1 MSIKTIAFFFPYHE
15 VSGVPVLF
23 LNIAKYLGDKDP
35 EIKVKIIDYENGYMS
50 SSLEGNDKI
59 EKIIFETSKLLFID
73 VDIVIMQSILPFA
86 MRPEI
91 QFSTNTRLMFWN
103 LHPDNLTPNLYPFV
117 IVRKYYPNIYRN
129 ILSIF
134 WKRKLKLMRN
144 FVENAIQLNSLSFMD
159 SANLNNTNFFL
170 STDINNVSF
179 LPIACSNGVKRE
191 DLINK
196 DFVELNFSW
205 VGRICDF
212 KIHIL
217 NYLILRLSEVAKN
230 LQLKINLHIIG
241 DGPEIRNLNTKS
253 QLHTHFRITFVG
265 RLTKGKM
272 DSYLYSKID
281 INASMGTSVL
291 ESAKFGIPSIV
302 LDFDYKVISKKYKFR
317 WLHETVNYDLGHL
330 INNENLVN
338 ENHELIDMTNEFIN
352 NSTIISEK
360 SYNYYVSNHSLES
373 VSENLKKQIE
383 KCKLTITDINPDLLK
398 KSLLR
403 RLYEYKK
410 YKYYRYD

>member
-1 MSIKTIAFFFPYHE
+1 MSIKTIAFFFPYYE

-91 QFSTNTRLMFWN
+91 QFSNSTKLMFWN
-103 LHPDNLTPNLYPFV
+103 LYPDNLTPNLYPFV
-117 IVRKYYPNIYRN
+117 IVRKYYPNIYRS

-134 WKRKLKLMRN
+134 WKRKLKLMRD
-144 FVENAIQLNSLSFMD
+144 FVRKAIQLNSLSFMD
-159 SANLNNTNFFL
+159 SSNLNTTNFFL
-170 STDINNVSF
+170 SADINNVSF

-191 DLINK
+191 EVLNK
-196 DFVELNFSW
+196 DFTELNFSW
-205 VGRICDF
+205 LGRICDF
-212 KIHIL
+212 KINIL
-217 NYLILRLSEVAKN
+217 NYLILKLSEAAKK
-230 LQLKINLHIIG
+230 LKVKVNLHVIG
-241 DGPEIRNLNTKS
+241 DGPLMHKLNSKNYLHKFFNVILLGTLDKSKMNL
-253 QLHTHFRITFVG
+253 
-265 RLTKGKM
+265 
-272 DSYLYSKID
+272 YLNSKID

-302 LDFDYKVISKKYKFR
+302 LDISNKPINFKYKFR
-317 WLHETVNYDLGHL
+317 WLHDTKDYDLAHL
-330 INNENLVN
+330 IKKSD
-338 ENHELIDMTNEFIN
+338 DMSKSYEITD
-352 NSTIISEK
+352 IISEFIVNSKILSEK
-360 SYNYYVSNHSLES
+360 SFNYYASNHSLVA

-383 KCKLTITDINPDLLK
+383 KSKLTFTDINPELLK

-403 RLYEYKK
+403 RLNEYKK
-410 YKYYRYD
+410 YKL

>member
-1 MSIKTIAFFFPYHE
+1 MSIKTIAFFFPYYDL
-15 VSGVPVLF
+15 SGVPVLF
-23 LNIAKYLGDKDP
+23 LNIAKYLGDEDP
-35 EIKVKIIDYENGYMS
+35 EINVKIIDYENGYMS

-59 EKIIFETSKLLFID
+59 EKIIFETSKPLFID

-134 WKRKLKLMRN
+134 WKKKFKLVRN
-144 FVENAIQLNSLSFMD
+144 FVKNAIQLNSLSFMD

-170 STDINNVSF
+170 STEINNVSF

-191 DLINK
+191 DVINK

-241 DGPEIRNLNTKS
+241 DGPEMRNLNTKS
-253 QLHTHFRITFVG
+253 HLHTHFRITFVG
-265 RLTKGKM
+265 RLIKEKM
-272 DSYLYSKID
+272 DSYLYSEID

-302 LDFDYKVISKKYKFR
+302 LDFDYKVINKKYKFR

-352 NSTIISEK
+352 NSNIISEK
-360 SYNYYVSNHSLES
+360 SFNYYVSNHSLES

-383 KCKLTITDINPDLLK
+383 KSKLTITDINPDLLK

>member
-1 MSIKTIAFFFPYHE
+1 MKTVAFYFPYYE

-23 LNIAKYLGDKDP
+23 SNLADYFSKNYQFKIS
-35 EIKVKIIDYENGYMS
+35 IIDFEDGYMS
-50 SSLEGNDKI
+50 SSLKGNDKI
-59 EKIIFETSKLLFID
+59 QKIIFETSKPLFID
-73 VDIVIMQSILPFA
+73 EDIVIMQSILPFA

-117 IVRKYYPNIYRN
+117 LVRKYYPNIYRN

-159 SANLNNTNFFL
+159 SSNLNTTNFFL

-191 DLINK
+191 EVLNK
-196 DFVELNFSW
+196 DFTELNFSW
-205 VGRICDF
+205 IGRICDF
-212 KIHIL
+212 KINIL
-217 NYLILRLSEVAKN
+217 NYLILQLSKAAKK
-230 LQLKINLHIIG
+230 LKLKVNLHVIG
-241 DGPEIRNLNTKS
+241 DGPLMHKLNSNNHLHKFFNVILLGTLNKSKMNL
-253 QLHTHFRITFVG
+253 
-265 RLTKGKM
+265 
-272 DSYLYSKID
+272 YLNSKID

-302 LDFDYKVISKKYKFR
+302 LDISNKPINFKYKFR
-317 WLHETVNYDLGHL
+317 WLHDTKDYDLAHL
-330 INNENLVN
+330 IKKSDDMSKSY
-338 ENHELIDMTNEFIN
+338 ELTD
-352 NSTIISEK
+352 IISEFIVNSKILSEK
-360 SYNYYVSNHSLES
+360 SFNYYASNHSLEA
-373 VSENLKKQIE
+373 VSENLKMQIE
-383 KCKLTITDINPDLLK
+383 KSKLTFTDINPELLK

-410 YKYYRYD
+410 YKL

>member
-23 LNIAKYLGDKDP
+23 SNLADYFSKNYQFKIC
-35 EIKVKIIDYENGYMS
+35 IIDFEDGYMS
-50 SSLEGNDKI
+50 SSLKGNDKI
-59 EKIIFETSKLLFID
+59 QKIIFETSKPLFID

-91 QFSTNTRLMFWN
+91 RFSTNTRLMFWN
-103 LHPDNLTPNLYPFV
+103 LYPDNLTPNLYPFV
-117 IVRKYYPNIYRN
+117 IVRKYYPNIYKN

-134 WKRKLKLMRN
+134 WKRKLKLMRD

-159 SANLNNTNFFL
+159 SSNLNTTNFFL

-191 DLINK
+191 EVLNK
-196 DFVELNFSW
+196 DFTELNFSW
-205 VGRICDF
+205 IGRICDF
-212 KIHIL
+212 KINIL
-217 NYLILRLSEVAKN
+217 NYLILKLSKAAKK
-230 LQLKINLHIIG
+230 LKLKVNLHVIG
-241 DGPEIRNLNTKS
+241 DGPLMHKLNSNNHLHKFFNVILLGTLDMSKMNL
-253 QLHTHFRITFVG
+253 
-265 RLTKGKM
+265 
-272 DSYLYSKID
+272 YLNSKID

-302 LDFDYKVISKKYKFR
+302 LDISNKPINFKYKFR
-317 WLHETVNYDLGHL
+317 WLHDTKNYDLAHL
-330 INNENLVN
+330 IKKSDDMSKSY
-338 ENHELIDMTNEFIN
+338 ELTD
-352 NSTIISEK
+352 IISEFIVNSKILSDK
-360 SYNYYVSNHSLES
+360 SFNYYASNHSLEA

-383 KCKLTITDINPDLLK
+383 KSKLTFTDINPELLK

-403 RLYEYKK
+403 RFNEYKK
-410 YKYYRYD
+410 YKL

>member
-23 LNIAKYLGDKDP
+23 LNLANYFSQNYQFKIS
-35 EIKVKIIDYENGYMS
+35 IIDFEDGYMS
-50 SSLEGNDKI
+50 SSLKENDKI
-59 EKIIFETSKLLFID
+59 EKIIFETSKPLFID
-73 VDIVIMQSILPFA
+73 LDIVIMQSILPFA

-103 LHPDNLTPNLYPFV
+103 LYPDNLTPNLYPFV

-134 WKRKLKLMRN
+134 WKRKLKLMRD

-159 SANLNNTNFFL
+159 SSNLNTTNFFL
-170 STDINNVSF
+170 STDISNVSF

-191 DLINK
+191 EVLNK
-196 DFVELNFSW
+196 DFTELNFSW
-205 VGRICDF
+205 IGRICDF
-212 KIHIL
+212 KINIL
-217 NYLILRLSEVAKN
+217 NYLILKLSEAAKK
-230 LQLKINLHIIG
+230 LKLKVNLHVIG
-241 DGPEIRNLNTKS
+241 DGPLIHKLNSNNYLHKFFNVILLGTLDMSKMNL
-253 QLHTHFRITFVG
+253 
-265 RLTKGKM
+265 
-272 DSYLYSKID
+272 YLNSKID

-302 LDFDYKVISKKYKFR
+302 LDISNKPINFKYKFR
-317 WLHETVNYDLGHL
+317 WLHDTKNYDLAHL
-330 INNENLVN
+330 IKKSDDMSKSY
-338 ENHELIDMTNEFIN
+338 ELTD
-352 NSTIISEK
+352 IISEFIVNSKILSEK
-360 SYNYYVSNHSLES
+360 SFNYYASNHSLEA

-383 KCKLTITDINPDLLK
+383 KSKLTFTDINPELLK

-410 YKYYRYD
+410 YKL

>member
-1 MSIKTIAFFFPYHE
+1 MKTVAFYFPYYE

-23 LNIAKYLGDKDP
+23 SNLADYFSKNYQFKIS
-35 EIKVKIIDYENGYMS
+35 IIDFEDGYMS
-50 SSLEGNDKI
+50 NSLSENNKI
-59 EKIIFETSKLLFID
+59 EKIIFETSKPLLID

-91 QFSTNTRLMFWN
+91 NFSNNTRIMFWN
-103 LHPDNLTPNLYPFV
+103 LHPDNLTPNLFPFA
-117 IVRKYYPNIYRN
+117 IVSKYYPNIYRI

-134 WKRKLKLMRN
+134 WNKKLKLMKE
-144 FVENAIQLNSLSFMD
+144 FVKNAIQLNSLSFMD

-170 STDINNVSF
+170 STEINNVSF
-179 LPIACSNGVKRE
+179 LPIACSNGIKRE
-191 DLINK
+191 DVINK

-241 DGPEIRNLNTKS
+241 DGPEMRNLNTKS
-253 QLHTHFRITFVG
+253 HLHTHFRITFVG
-265 RLTKGKM
+265 RLTKEKT
-272 DSYLYSKID
+272 DSYLYSEID

-302 LDFDYKVISKKYKFR
+302 LDFDYKVINKKYKFR

-330 INNENLVN
+330 INKENLVN
-338 ENHELIDMTNEFIN
+338 KNHELIDMTNEFIN
-352 NSTIISEK
+352 NRKKLSER
-360 SYNYYVSNHSLES
+360 SYNYYLSNHSLVS
-373 VSENLKKQIE
+373 VSDKLKKQII
-383 KCKLTITDINPDLLK
+383 KSKLTINDINPELLK
-398 KSLLR
+398 KSIFR
-403 RLYEYKK
+403 RLNNYKK
-410 YKYYRYD
+410 YKIWTQ

>member
-1 MSIKTIAFFFPYHE
+1 MKTVAFYFPYYE

-23 LNIAKYLGDKDP
+23 SNLADYFSKNYQFKTS
-35 EIKVKIIDYENGYMS
+35 IIDFEGGYMS
-50 SSLEGNDKI
+50 NSLVGNDKI
-59 EKIIFETSKLLFID
+59 EKIIFETSKPLFID

-134 WKRKLKLMRN
+134 WKRKLKLMRI

-159 SANLNNTNFFL
+159 SSNLNNTNFFL
-170 STDINNVSF
+170 STDINNISF
-179 LPIACSNGVKRE
+179 LPIACSNGVRRE
-191 DLINK
+191 EVINK
-196 DFVELNFSW
+196 NFDELNFSW
-205 VGRICDF
+205 IGRICDF

-217 NYLILRLSEVAKN
+217 NYLILNLSEAAKK
-230 LQLKINLHIIG
+230 LELKVNLHIIG
-241 DGPEIRNLNTKS
+241 DGPEMDKLNS
-253 QLHTHFRITFVG
+253 SNYLHQFFNVILLG
-265 RLTKGKM
+265 RLDKEKV
-272 DSYLYSKID
+272 DFYLNSMID

-302 LDFDYKVISKKYKFR
+302 LDISNKPIKIKYKFR
-317 WLHETVNYDLGHL
+317 WLHETKNYDLAHL
-330 INNENLVN
+330 IKKSDDMSKSY
-338 ENHELIDMTNEFIN
+338 ELTD
-352 NSTIISEK
+352 IISEFIVNSKILSEK
-360 SYNYYVSNHSLES
+360 SFNYYASNHSLEA

-383 KCKLTITDINPDLLK
+383 KSKLTITDINPELLK

-410 YKYYRYD
+410 YKL

>member
-1 MSIKTIAFFFPYHE
+1 MSIKTIAFFFPYYDL
-15 VSGVPVLF
+15 SGVPVLF

-35 EIKVKIIDYENGYMS
+35 EINVKIIDYENGYMS

-59 EKIIFETSKLLFID
+59 EKIIFETSKPLFID

-170 STDINNVSF
+170 STDISNVSF

-191 DLINK
+191 DVINK
-196 DFVELNFSW
+196 GFVELNFSW

-241 DGPEIRNLNTKS
+241 DGPEMRNLNTKS
-253 QLHTHFRITFVG
+253 QLHTHFRIRFVG
-265 RLTKGKM
+265 RLTKEKM

-302 LDFDYKVISKKYKFR
+302 LDFDYKVINKKYKFR

-352 NSTIISEK
+352 NSNIISEK
-360 SYNYYVSNHSLES
+360 SFNYYVSNHSLES

-383 KCKLTITDINPDLLK
+383 KSKLTITDINPDLLK

>member
-1 MSIKTIAFFFPYHE
+1 MKTVAFYFPYYD

-23 LNIAKYLGDKDP
+23 SNLTDYFSKNYQFKIS
-35 EIKVKIIDYENGYMS
+35 IIDFEDGYMS
-50 SSLEGNDKI
+50 NSLSENNKI
-59 EKIIFETSKLLFID
+59 EKIIFETSKPLLID

-91 QFSTNTRLMFWN
+91 NFSNNTRIMFWN
-103 LHPDNLTPNLYPFV
+103 LHPDNLTPNLFPFA
-117 IVRKYYPNIYRN
+117 IVSKYYPNIYRI

-134 WKRKLKLMRN
+134 WNKKLKLMKE
-144 FVENAIQLNSLSFMD
+144 FVKNAIQLNSLSFMD

-170 STDINNVSF
+170 STEINNVSF
-179 LPIACSNGVKRE
+179 LPIACSNGIKRE
-191 DLINK
+191 DVINK
-196 DFVELNFSW
+196 DYVELNFSW

-241 DGPEIRNLNTKS
+241 DGPEMRNLNTKS
-253 QLHTHFRITFVG
+253 HLHTHFRITFVG
-265 RLTKGKM
+265 RLIKEKT
-272 DSYLYSKID
+272 DSYLYSEID

-302 LDFDYKVISKKYKFR
+302 LDFDYKVINKKYKFR

-330 INNENLVN
+330 INKENLVN
-338 ENHELIDMTNEFIN
+338 KNHELIDMTNEFIN
-352 NSTIISEK
+352 NRKKLSER
-360 SYNYYVSNHSLES
+360 SYNYYLSNHSLVS
-373 VSENLKKQIE
+373 VSDKLKKQII
-383 KCKLTITDINPDLLK
+383 KSKLTITDINPSLFK

-403 RLYEYKK
+403 RLHEYRK
-410 YKYYRYD
+410 YKY

>member
-144 FVENAIQLNSLSFMD
+144 FVENAIQLNSLS
-159 SANLNNTNFFL
+159 L
-170 STDINNVSF
+170 
-179 LPIACSNGVKRE
+179 
-191 DLINK
+191 
-196 DFVELNFSW
+196 
-205 VGRICDF
+205 
-212 KIHIL
+212 
-217 NYLILRLSEVAKN
+217 Y
-230 LQLKINLHIIG
+230 QLKQSHY
-241 DGPEIRNLNTKS
+241 
-253 QLHTHFRITFVG
+253 F
-265 RLTKGKM
+265 
-272 DSYLYSKID
+272 
-281 INASMGTSVL
+281 
-291 ESAKFGIPSIV
+291 
-302 LDFDYKVISKKYKFR
+302 
-317 WLHETVNYDLGHL
+317 
-330 INNENLVN
+330 
-338 ENHELIDMTNEFIN
+338 
-352 NSTIISEK
+352 
-360 SYNYYVSNHSLES
+360 
-373 VSENLKKQIE
+373 
-383 KCKLTITDINPDLLK
+383 
-398 KSLLR
+398 
-403 RLYEYKK
+403 
-410 YKYYRYD
+410 

>member
-1 MSIKTIAFFFPYHE
+1 MKTVAFYFPYYE

-23 LNIAKYLGDKDP
+23 SNLADYFSKNYQFKIS
-35 EIKVKIIDYENGYMS
+35 IIDIEDGYMS
-50 SSLEGNDKI
+50 NSLSENNKI
-59 EKIIFETSKLLFID
+59 EKIIFETSKPLLID

-91 QFSTNTRLMFWN
+91 NFSNNTRIMFWN
-103 LHPDNLTPNLYPFV
+103 LHPDNLTPNLFPFA
-117 IVRKYYPNIYRN
+117 IVSKYYPNIYRI

-134 WKRKLKLMRN
+134 WNKKLKLMKE
-144 FVENAIQLNSLSFMD
+144 FVKNAIQLNSLSFMD
-159 SANLNNTNFFL
+159 LANLNNTNFFL
-170 STDINNVSF
+170 STEINNVSF
-179 LPIACSNGVKRE
+179 LPIACSNGIKRE
-191 DLINK
+191 DVINK

-241 DGPEIRNLNTKS
+241 DGPEMRNLNTKRH
-253 QLHTHFRITFVG
+253 LHTHFRITFVG
-265 RLTKGKM
+265 RLIKEKT
-272 DSYLYSKID
+272 DSYLYSEID

-302 LDFDYKVISKKYKFR
+302 LDFDYKVINKKYKFR

-330 INNENLVN
+330 INKENLVN
-338 ENHELIDMTNEFIN
+338 KNHELIDMTNEFIN
-352 NSTIISEK
+352 NRKKLSAR
-360 SYNYYVSNHSLES
+360 SYNYYLSNHSLVS
-373 VSENLKKQIE
+373 VSDKLKKQII
-383 KCKLTITDINPDLLK
+383 KSKLTITDIYPSLLK

-403 RLYEYKK
+403 RLHEYRK
-410 YKYYRYD
+410 YKY

>member
-1 MSIKTIAFFFPYHE
+1 MKTVAFYFPYYE

-23 LNIAKYLGDKDP
+23 SNLADYFSKNYQFKIS
-35 EIKVKIIDYENGYMS
+35 IIDFEDGYMS
-50 SSLEGNDKI
+50 SSLKGNDKI
-59 EKIIFETSKLLFID
+59 QKIIFETSKPLFID

-91 QFSTNTRLMFWN
+91 KFSTNTKLMFWN
-103 LHPDNLTPNLYPFV
+103 LHPENLIPNLFPFV

-134 WKRKLKLMRN
+134 WKRKLKLMRD

-159 SANLNNTNFFL
+159 SSNLNTTNFFL

-191 DLINK
+191 EVLNK
-196 DFVELNFSW
+196 DFTELNFSW
-205 VGRICDF
+205 IGRICDF
-212 KIHIL
+212 KINIL
-217 NYLILRLSEVAKN
+217 NYLILKLSEAAKK
-230 LQLKINLHIIG
+230 LKLKVNLHVIG
-241 DGPEIRNLNTKS
+241 DGPLMHKLNSNNYLHKFFNVILLGTLDMSKMNL
-253 QLHTHFRITFVG
+253 
-265 RLTKGKM
+265 
-272 DSYLYSKID
+272 YLNSKID

-302 LDFDYKVISKKYKFR
+302 LDISNKPINFKYKFR
-317 WLHETVNYDLGHL
+317 WLHDTKDYDLAHL
-330 INNENLVN
+330 INKSDDMSKSY
-338 ENHELIDMTNEFIN
+338 ELTD
-352 NSTIISEK
+352 IISEFIVNSKILSEK
-360 SYNYYVSNHSLES
+360 SFNYYASNHSLEA

-383 KCKLTITDINPDLLK
+383 KTKLTFTDINPELLK

-410 YKYYRYD
+410 YKL

>member
-23 LNIAKYLGDKDP
+23 LNLANYFSQNYQFKIS
-35 EIKVKIIDYENGYMS
+35 IIDFEDGYMS
-50 SSLEGNDKI
+50 SSLKENDKI
-59 EKIIFETSKLLFID
+59 EKIIFETSKPLFID
-73 VDIVIMQSILPFA
+73 LDIVIMQSILPFA

-103 LHPDNLTPNLYPFV
+103 LYPDNLTPNLYPFV

-134 WKRKLKLMRN
+134 WKRKLKLMRD

-159 SANLNNTNFFL
+159 SSNLNTTNFFL
-170 STDINNVSF
+170 STDISNVSF

-191 DLINK
+191 EVLNK
-196 DFVELNFSW
+196 DFTELNFSW
-205 VGRICDF
+205 IGRICDF
-212 KIHIL
+212 KINIL
-217 NYLILRLSEVAKN
+217 NYLILKLSEAAKK
-230 LQLKINLHIIG
+230 LKLKVNLHVIG
-241 DGPEIRNLNTKS
+241 DGPLIHKLNSNNYLHKFFNVILLGTLDMSKMNL
-253 QLHTHFRITFVG
+253 
-265 RLTKGKM
+265 
-272 DSYLYSKID
+272 YLNSKID

-302 LDFDYKVISKKYKFR
+302 LDISNKPINFKYKFR
-317 WLHETVNYDLGHL
+317 WLHDTKNYDLAHL
-330 INNENLVN
+330 IKKSDDMSKSY
-338 ENHELIDMTNEFIN
+338 ELTD
-352 NSTIISEK
+352 IISEFIVNSKILSDK
-360 SYNYYVSNHSLES
+360 SFNYYASNHSLEA

-383 KCKLTITDINPDLLK
+383 KSKLTFTDINPELLK

-410 YKYYRYD
+410 YKL